1 MITITGVRTLS
12 SWLWVH
18 QPSAAILGSREK
30 HVDLGDSVSTRDDN
44 NHVMLMVVVVVV
56 VVMVML
62 SLLSRERCVDLGH
75 SVSNCISVQCA
86 LIKRYH

>member
-1 MITITGVRTLS
+1 MS

-44 NHVMLMVVVVVV
+44 NHVMLMVVV
-56 VVMVML
+56 MVML
-62 SLLSRERCVDLGH
+62 SLYCQGRGVLTLV
-75 SVSNCISVQCA
+75 IQ
-86 LIKRYH
+86 

>member
-44 NHVMLMVVVVVV
+44 NQDACDADGDVELTVKGEV
-56 VVMVML
+56 
-62 SLLSRERCVDLGH
+62 C
-75 SVSNCISVQCA
+75 
-86 LIKRYH
+86 

>member
-44 NHVMLMVVVVVV
+44 NHVMLMVVV
-56 VVMVML
+56 MVML
-62 SLLSRERCVDLGH
+62 SLYCQGRGVLTLV
-75 SVSNCISVQCA
+75 IQ
-86 LIKRYH
+86 

>member
-1 MITITGVRTLS
+1 MS

-44 NHVMLMVVVVVV
+44 NQDACDADGDVELTVKGEV
-56 VVMVML
+56 
-62 SLLSRERCVDLGH
+62 C
-75 SVSNCISVQCA
+75 
-86 LIKRYH
+86 